1 MTNAVRDL
9 RKKLRAEDERRRG
22 RSEAWKI
29 AGAGLLLIVV
39 VAGVVF
45 IR

>member
-29 AGAGLLLIVV
+29 AGASLLLVL
-39 VAGVVF
+39 VAGSVVF
-45 IR
+45 NF